1 MQTDPLV
8 EWQRL
13 CEHYAGLYDE
23 ELLNLAADAQDL
35 TETARHVL
43 ELEIKKR
50 QLNEPADETG
60 VRPSP
65 EPRPER
71 RAPLIGNQGGAP
83 QLVLDPSED
92 VEGNGGP
99 HEYTWKTILC
109 TCESLEQGQQLTAA
123 LKRAGID
130 CWVEQPGSGFSFGT
144 PDGPNPR
151 ILVAA
156 DQLEQA
162 RAIVAQPI
170 PADIVEETRPV
181 EASEFELPVCPHCGA
196 EDPALEGVDPFN
208 SWRCDACGFQWTD
221 SGEDE
226 AKEREN

>member
-13 CEHYAGLYDE
+13 CEHYAAMYDE

-50 QLNEPADETG
+50 QLNEPQDESG
-60 VRPSP
+60 VRPAP

-83 QLVLDPSED
+83 QLILDPPEGQED
-92 VEGNGGP
+92 DGRP
-99 HEYTWKTILC
+99 REYTWKTILC
-109 TCESLEQGQQLTAA
+109 SCESFEQGQQLSAA

-130 CWVEQPGSGFSFGT
+130 CWFEQPGAGFRYGT
-144 PDGPNPR
+144 FDGPNPR

-156 DQLEQA
+156 DQLDHA
-162 RAIVAQPI
+162 REIAAQPI
-170 PADIVEETRPV
+170 PADIVEETKPV
-181 EASEFELPVCPHCGA
+181 EAPEFELPVCPHCGA
-196 EDPALEGVDPFN
+196 EEPALEGVDPFN
-208 SWRCDACGFQWTD
+208 SWRCDACGFQWTE
-221 SGEDE
+221 SGEEE
-226 AKEREN
+226 AKEQEN

>member
-1 MQTDPLV
+1 M
-8 EWQRL
+8 
-13 CEHYAGLYDE
+13 YDE

-71 RAPLIGNQGGAP
+71 RAPLVGNQGGAP
-83 QLVLDPSED
+83 QLILDPPEEFEAHS
-92 VEGNGGP
+92 GP

-109 TCESLEQGQQLTAA
+109 ACESPEQGQQLTAA
-123 LKRAGID
+123 LKRAGVD
-130 CWVEQPGSGFSFGT
+130 CWVEQPGAGFRYGT
-144 PDGPNPR
+144 FDGPNPR

-162 RAIVAQPI
+162 RAIAAQPI
-170 PADIVEETRPV
+170 PADIVEESRPV
-181 EASEFELPVCPHCGA
+181 EVSEYELPVCPHCGA

-208 SWRCDACGFQWTD
+208 SWRCDSCGFQWTE

-226 AKEREN
+226 AKEQAKYSK